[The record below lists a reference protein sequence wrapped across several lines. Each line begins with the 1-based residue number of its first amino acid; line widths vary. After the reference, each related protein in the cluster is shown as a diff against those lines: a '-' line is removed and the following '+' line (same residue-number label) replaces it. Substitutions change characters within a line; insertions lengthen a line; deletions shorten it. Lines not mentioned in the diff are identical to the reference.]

1 MKHYKIAHSPDADDI
16 FMYYAVKFGW
26 ITNNSQVPGSKF
38 EVKYNFEN
46 IAEDIETLNQKAL
59 KNIYDVTAISFGV
72 YPFIRDEYALLRTAI
87 SFGYGYGPKLVKL
100 KGKKL
105 KPNFK
110 VAISG
115 EYTTNALIFKIA
127 YPKARIIYK
136 NFLEIENAVLSG
148 EVDAGVLI
156 HESILTFN
164 EALEVEKE
172 LWDIWVNLAG
182 EIPLPLGGM
191 AIRRS
196 IPLLSAIEI
205 EEILTKAVK
214 IANEHK
220 NILAKM
226 LIERNLVRVN
236 DKILD
241 KYLSLYANDKSIEL
255 NDEQL
260 NAINKLYKIGY
271 KANLLP
277 KINDIRNYLIPKEY
291 KNLRFLD
298 LETVKNSV

>member
-1 MKHYKIAHSPDADDI
+1 MKNFTIAHSPDADDI
-16 FMYYAVKFGW
+16 FMYYAIKFGW
-26 ITNNSQVPGSKF
+26 ITNKWRIKYKF
-38 EVKYNFEN
+38 KN

-59 KNIYDVTAISFGV
+59 KNIYDVSAISFGV
-72 YPFIRDEYALLRTAI
+72 YPFIKDEYALLKTAV

-110 VAISG
+110 VALSG

-127 YPKARIIYK
+127 YPKARIVYK
-136 NFLEIENAVLSG
+136 NFLEIEDAVLNG

-164 EALEVEKE
+164 EKLEVEKE
-172 LWDIWVNLAG
+172 LWDIWCELAG

-196 IPLLSAIEI
+196 IPLIDAIEI
-205 EEILTKAVK
+205 EDILTKAVK
-214 IANEHK
+214 VADSHK
-220 NILAKM
+220 NLLAKM
-226 LIERNLVRVN
+226 LIERNLVRVD
-236 DKILD
+236 DKTLD

-255 NDEQL
+255 DEEQL
-260 NAINKLYKIGY
+260 NAINKLYEIGY
-271 KANLLP
+271 KHNLLP
-277 KINDIRNYLIPKEY
+277 HMEDIRNYMIPREY
-291 KNLRFLD
+291 KQLR
-298 LETVKNSV
+298 ENY